1 VRGRPCAI
9 GLTQIGYSE
18 AEAEGAE
25 TAKRGRPPRA
35 LVARKQDAIVSSSS
49 TRATHDCARQQLPAD
64 VSEGFPTIRL
74 ELDSRPECLALVRSM
89 LAGVA
94 EPLEFDPEL
103 LVDLKTAVSEACSN
117 VVLHAYRDAPGPLAV
132 QLDVVGA
139 DVEVTV
145 RDRGSGIRHVASSS
159 EDRMG
164 VGLAVISALADRA
177 EFLSGP
183 EGGTEVRMSFTDRGA
198 GARPLNGPAAA
209 PLLEPPPQLAGDL
222 VATLTPVALLGAV
235 LGRVTRALAAGARF
249 SLDRFSDVYL
259 VTDALAAH
267 ANSATIAHQIS
278 FTVVV
283 ASRRL
288 EIVLGPLRDGSGEQ
302 LRSQRSDSPL
312 TLLTDGL
319 SVERTSGSEMLRVV
333 MIDHRG
339 GSTNAAPARS

>member
-1 VRGRPCAI
+1 MNRAGHDVVGR
-9 GLTQIGYSE
+9 Q
-18 AEAEGAE
+18 
-25 TAKRGRPPRA
+25 R
-35 LVARKQDAIVSSSS
+35 
-49 TRATHDCARQQLPAD
+49 PAD

-74 ELDSRPECLALVRSM
+74 ELDSRPECLTLVRSM

-94 EPLEFDPEL
+94 EPLQFDPGL

-117 VVLHAYRDAPGPLAV
+117 VVLHAYRGAPGPLAV
-132 QLDVVGA
+132 QLDVVDG

-145 RDRGSGIRHVASSS
+145 RDRGSGIRHVASPS

-177 EFLSGP
+177 EFVTAP

-198 GARPLNGPAAA
+198 GTPSLDGPAGAA
-209 PLLEPPPQLAGDL
+209 LGQAPPELAGDL
-222 VATLTPVALLGAV
+222 VATLSPVVLLGAV
-235 LGRVTRALAAGARF
+235 LGRVSRALAAGARF

-267 ANSATIAHQIS
+267 ASSAAIAHHIS
-278 FTVVV
+278 FTIVV

-288 EIVLGPLRDGSGEQ
+288 EIMLGPLRRGSGEQ

-319 SVERTSGSEMLRVV
+319 IVERTSGSEMLRVV

-339 GSTNAAPARS
+339 GSSNAAASGSSTG